1 MIDSNEIPNWI
12 SSPGE
17 TILDILEERGWS
29 RSELAQRTGY
39 TRKHIDQLVKGS
51 ASITEEAALKLEQV
65 LGSTAGFWLNREALY
80 RELIAKKSELEKLKA
95 YIL

>member
-1 MIDSNEIPNWI
+1 MIDSKEMPDWV
-12 SSPGE
+12 SPPGE

-39 TRKHIDQLVKGS
+39 TQKHIDQLIKGT
-51 ASITEEAALKLEQV
+51 ASLTEETALKLEQV
-65 LGSTAGFWLNREALY
+65 LGSTAGFRLNREALY

-95 YIL
+95 YIP